1 MAWKPPSLF
10 FAATV
15 RKSSIVSAANAQAA
29 QRARRHASAFMGAG
43 NDEHDVTLGLGP
55 QVDDDK
61 DSDKN
66 SHRAA
71 LS

>member
-1 MAWKPPSLF
+1 MDLF
-10 FAATV
+10 CRHRPKILDRIRGKCPGSAKSAT
-15 RKSSIVSAANAQAA
+15 AC
-29 QRARRHASAFMGAG
+29 QRIHGAG
-43 NDEHDVTLGLGP
+43 NDEHGIALGLGT